1 MVLNQAKVKSV
12 LSGDSLILTS
22 IANPERERTLSLAY
36 CSSPHLKKEGDEPF
50 AFESRDALR
59 KMVVGKNVQFQVL
72 YTIPN
77 TKREYGIVFLN
88 DGRRLP
94 EEMVKQ
100 GWLKLRDDAGRK
112 EDSEEASKQLAELKL
127 LEAKA
132 RTDDLGLWQ
141 LSGGRIEV
149 QHDMGDAEEFLEK
162 YKGKSVD
169 GIVERVLSGDR
180 MLVRLIVSPTLH
192 YQVMTLVA
200 GLRAPTTER
209 VNPSNKQTQPAEE
222 YGNEAR
228 QFVEDRLLQ
237 RNVKVD
243 ILGLSPQGQLIA
255 SVKHPNGTIA
265 KFLLEAGLARCT
277 DFHSTL
283 LGADMAPLRDAE
295 KVAQASKRG
304 VYRDHVAKATAPGN
318 NLEVQVTK
326 IFSADV
332 IFVRNRAGVEKR
344 INLSSIRGPRQ
355 TEASESPF
363 RDEAKEFLR
372 KKIIGKNVRLSIDG
386 TRPATEEYD
395 AKEVATITLN
405 DKNINLLLV
414 QEGWCSVIRHRR
426 DDTDRAPNYDELLAA
441 QEKSK
446 EEKKGMWSGKPAKAK
461 QYADASESLQ
471 KAKMQLSGLQ
481 RQKKIPA
488 IVDFVKGGSRFV
500 ILIPRENI
508 KLNFVLGGI
517 RAPKSAR
524 NANDKSEPFG
534 QEAHDLASKRLTQ
547 RDVEIDVHNI
557 DKVGGF
563 IGEVYINK
571 VSFAKILV
579 EEGYA
584 TVHAYSAEQS
594 GNATELLA
602 AEQRAK
608 DARKGLWVDWDPSM
622 DAAEEED
629 VPTNDSKDESVVPRE
644 KDYRDV
650 VVTHIDESGRLKL
663 QMIGTGTAALETLM
677 SKFKSFHMNSANSKG
692 LEGPPKAG
700 EYVAAKFTED
710 GQWYRARIRSNDR
723 AAMEAEVVYVDYG
736 NSEKIPWSRL
746 RPLSQPQF
754 STQSLRPQAVD
765 ALLSLLQFPTNKDY
779 LADAVSF
786 INDITMGRE
795 LVANVDYTAPEG
807 TLYVTLYDPKTSE
820 KLTDSLNSEI
830 IAEGHA
836 MVPTK
841 LKPWERGFGDVLK
854 ALKVNEEQ
862 AIANRRGLWEYGD
875 LRDD

>member
-1 MVLNQAKVKSV
+1 LPAFVLLRLNELIHPTSKFKQQKNTEMSQ
-12 LSGDSLILTS
+12 DSL
-22 IANPERERTLSLAY
+22 
-36 CSSPHLKKEGDEPF
+36 
-50 AFESRDALR
+50 SRID
-59 KMVVGKNVQFQVL
+59 
-72 YTIPN
+72 Y
-77 TKREYGIVFLN
+77 Y
-88 DGRRLP
+88 
-94 EEMVKQ
+94 
-100 GWLKLRDDAGRK
+100 
-112 EDSEEASKQLAELKL
+112 S
-127 LEAKA
+127 
-132 RTDDLGLWQ
+132 
-141 LSGGRIEV
+141 
-149 QHDMGDAEEFLEK
+149 
-162 YKGKSVD
+162 
-169 GIVERVLSGDR
+169 
-180 MLVRLIVSPTLH
+180 
-192 YQVMTLVA
+192 
-200 GLRAPTTER
+200 
-209 VNPSNKQTQPAEE
+209 
-222 YGNEAR
+222 
-228 QFVEDRLLQ
+228 
-237 RNVKVD
+237 
-243 ILGLSPQGQLIA
+243 QLIA
-255 SVKHPNGTIA
+255 SVRHPRNGTIA

-283 LGADMAPLRDAE
+283 LGADMAPLREAE
-295 KVAQASKRG
+295 KVAQVAKRG
-304 VYRDHVAKATAPGN
+304 IYKDHVTKAAGPGS
-318 NLEVQVTK
+318 NLEAQVTK

-386 TRPATEEYD
+386 NRPATEEYD

-405 DKNINLLLV
+405 DKNIGLLLV

-441 QEKSK
+441 QEKAK

-471 KAKMQLSGLQ
+471 KAKMQLPTLQ

-500 ILIPRENI
+500 VLIPREGI

-524 NANDKSEPFG
+524 NPNDKSEPFG

-547 RDVEIDVHNI
+547 RDVEVDVHNI

-563 IGEVYINK
+563 IGELYINK

-584 TVHAYSAEQS
+584 TVHTYSAEQS

-608 DARKGLWVDWDPSM
+608 EARKGLWADWDPSM
-622 DAAEEED
+622 DAAEED
-629 VPTNDSKDESVVPRE
+629 AVPTNSSNGDAAIPRE

-650 VVTHIDESGRLKL
+650 VVTHIDENGRLKL

-677 SKFKSFHMNSANSKG
+677 SKFKSFHLNSANSKG

-723 AAMEAEVVYVDYG
+723 AAKEAEVVYVDYG

-754 STQSLRPQAVD
+754 SPQTLRPQAVD
-765 ALLSLLQFPTNKDY
+765 AVLSLIQFPTNKDY
-779 LADAVSF
+779 LLDAIAFVNEVT
-786 INDITMGRE
+786 IGRE

-807 TLYVTLYDPKTSE
+807 TLYVTLFDPKNSAKITE
-820 KLTDSLNSEI
+820 SLNGEI

-841 LKPWERGFGDVLK
+841 LKPWERSFGDVLK
-854 ALKVNEEQ
+854 AYKAHEEQ
-862 AIANRRGLWEYGD
+862 AIADRRGLWEYGD
-875 LRDD
+875 LRED

>member
-1 MVLNQAKVKSV
+1 
-12 LSGDSLILTS
+12 
-22 IANPERERTLSLAY
+22 
-36 CSSPHLKKEGDEPF
+36 
-50 AFESRDALR
+50 
-59 KMVVGKNVQFQVL
+59 
-72 YTIPN
+72 
-77 TKREYGIVFLN
+77 
-88 DGRRLP
+88 
-94 EEMVKQ
+94 
-100 GWLKLRDDAGRK
+100 
-112 EDSEEASKQLAELKL
+112 
-127 LEAKA
+127 
-132 RTDDLGLWQ
+132 
-141 LSGGRIEV
+141 
-149 QHDMGDAEEFLEK
+149 
-162 YKGKSVD
+162 
-169 GIVERVLSGDR
+169 
-180 MLVRLIVSPTLH
+180 
-192 YQVMTLVA
+192 MTLVA
-200 GLRAPTTER
+200 GIRAPTTER
-209 VNPSNKQTQPAEE
+209 VNPSNKQVQPAEE
-222 YGNEAR
+222 HGNESR
-228 QFVEDRLLQ
+228 QFVEERLLQ

-243 ILGLSPQGQLIA
+243 VLGLSPQGQLIA
-255 SVKHPNGTIA
+255 SIRHPRGSIA

-295 KVAQASKRG
+295 KTAQAAKLG
-304 VYRDHVAKATAPGN
+304 VYKDHIAKAAAPGN

-326 IFSADV
+326 VFSADV
-332 IFVRNRAGVEKR
+332 IFVRNKAGAEKR

-363 RDEAKEFLR
+363 RDEAKEYLR
-372 KKIIGKNVRLSIDG
+372 KKVIGKTVRLSIDG
-386 TRPATEEYD
+386 TRPATDDYD
-395 AKEVATITLN
+395 AKEVATVTFN
-405 DKNINLLLV
+405 DKNLNLLLV
-414 QEGWCSVIRHRR
+414 QDGWCSVIRHRR
-426 DDTDRAPNYDELLAA
+426 DDTDRAPNYDDLLAA
-441 QEKSK
+441 QEKAK

-461 QYADASESLQ
+461 QYIDASESLQ
-471 KAKMQLSGLQ
+471 KAKMQLPSLQ

-500 ILIPRENI
+500 ILIPREGI

-524 NANDKSEPFG
+524 NANEKSEPFG
-534 QEAHDLASKRLTQ
+534 QEAHDLATKRLTQ
-547 RDVEIDVHNI
+547 RDVEVDVHNI

-579 EEGYA
+579 EEGFA

-594 GNATELLA
+594 GNATELLG

-622 DAAEEED
+622 DATEEEVAPASGSNGD
-629 VPTNDSKDESVVPRE
+629 AVIPRE

-650 VVTHIDESGRLKL
+650 VVTHIDESGKLKL

-677 SKFKSFHMNSANSKG
+677 SKFKSFHMNSANNKG

-700 EYVAAKFTED
+700 EYVAAKFSED
-710 GQWYRARIRSNDR
+710 GQWYRARIRANDR
-723 AAMEAEVVYVDYG
+723 TAKEAEVVYVDYG

-754 STQSLRPQAVD
+754 TTSSLRPQAVD
-765 ALLSLLQFPTNKDY
+765 AALSLLQFPTNKDY
-779 LADAVSF
+779 LADAIAF
-786 INDITMGRE
+786 INDVTMGRE

-862 AIANRRGLWEYGD
+862 AISDRRGLWEYGD